1 MLESLYTPLFQW
13 PLLLKVYVSL
23 IDYHMCYMINE
34 ELLIRHDENYFIV
47 FNNGVASF
55 ISLLI
60 FSIISTT
67 GCVRRVNLLRLLQIQ
82 ICPLEID
89 LILMGKSK

>member
-1 MLESLYTPLFQW
+1 MLESLNTPLFQW

-34 ELLIRHDENYFIV
+34 ELLIRHDKNYFIV

-55 ISLLI
+55 ICLLI

-67 GCVRRVNLLRLLQIQ
+67 GCERRVNLLRLLQIQ
-82 ICPLEID
+82 ICPLEVD